1 MRNINRY
8 TQNCFEFHSRV
19 LSRKRDINLKNRIN
33 AINHIIEGHFN
44 EYDNN
49 VINANLHLLRPYLF
63 SDEQKTDLQS
73 LYDYNA
79 KIFRELKQQLSTM
92 DDGTIQP
99 LCPYCTVNNSN
110 TFDHFVPQE
119 EFAEFSD
126 NPINL
131 IPCCSYC
138 NGKKLNQWRNYT
150 FGTWLNLYFDI
161 LPNVEYL
168 FTNLSLQD
176 SINVEFYIDNPNNI
190 HPSLFL
196 KIQNHYQKL
205 DLCRLFKEN
214 SYNVI
219 SELQISLKNFS
230 SSLNSEK
237 IKNITIQNAQDER
250 NRFGY
255 NYWKS
260 VLKIACC
267 ENIQIFNF
275 LLS

>member
-1 MRNINRY
+1 MRNLNKY
-8 TQNCFEFHSRV
+8 TENCFDFHLNV
-19 LSRKRDINLKNRIN
+19 LHRKRDINLKNRIT
-33 AINHIIEGHFN
+33 AINNTIRLRFE
-44 EYDNN
+44 EYQAG
-49 VINANLHLLRPYLF
+49 ITSHNLHLLNPGFF
-63 SDEQKTDLQS
+63 SDDQKTDLES
-73 LYDYNA
+73 LYDYRA
-79 KIFRELKQQLSTM
+79 KLFKDLKQQLSTM

-110 TFDHFVPQE
+110 TFDHFIPQG

-131 IPCCSYC
+131 MPCCSYC
-138 NGKKLNQWRNYT
+138 NDKKLNQWRNDT
-150 FGTWLNLYFDI
+150 FGTWLNLYFDT
-161 LPNVEYL
+161 LPNVAYL

-190 HPSLFL
+190 NQPLFS

-205 DLCRLFKEN
+205 DLCHLFKEN

-219 SELQISLKNFS
+219 SELQISLKNCS
-230 SSLNSEK
+230 GYLNYET